1 MHSPVQ
7 LAFKYIKYRMAASNG
22 KGHGIHSPFVFEF
35 VTKVLNGTGDKQVYA
50 EIETVRKQLLQND
63 TTLSVEDF
71 GAGSRVTGTKQRP
84 VKQIARTSLKP
95 QKYSQLLNRMV
106 AYYQPQTILE
116 IGTSLGLTTCYLA
129 KARPGSPVITMEGA
143 VEIAAVARR
152 NFQKLGIS
160 NIEIITGNFDET
172 LTSALS
178 GLQAVDFAFID
189 GNHRYEPT
197 IRYFEQILKK
207 SNNNTIIVLDDIYWS
222 KEMEQAWEWVKNHGH
237 VRLTID
243 LFAIGIV
250 VLRPEIIHR
259 QHFCI
264 RY

>member
-1 MHSPVQ
+1 MYSPVQ
-7 LAFKYIKYRMAASNG
+7 LAFKYIKYWMTASNG

-50 EIETVRKQLLQND
+50 EIESVRKQLLQND
-63 TTLSVEDF
+63 TALRVEDF
-71 GAGSRVTGTKQRP
+71 GAGSRVIGTKQRL

-95 QKYSQLLNRMV
+95 KKYSQLLNRMV
-106 AYYQPQTILE
+106 EYYQPQTILE
-116 IGTSLGLTTCYLA
+116 IGTSLGITTAYLA
-129 KARPGSPVITMEGA
+129 RAGSGSPVITMEGA
-143 VEIAAVARR
+143 PEIAAVARE
-152 NFQKLGIS
+152 NFMKLGIG
-160 NIEIITGNFDET
+160 NIEVITGNFDQTLSSTLSKLET
-172 LTSALS
+172 I
-178 GLQAVDFAFID
+178 DFAFID

-197 IRYFEQILKK
+197 VSYFEQMLKK
-207 SNNNTIIVLDDIYWS
+207 SNNNTIIILDDIYWS
-222 KEMEQAWEWVKNHGH
+222 KEMEQAWEWVKNHEQ

-259 QHFCI
+259 QYFRI